1 MSFEHPYPDHAYLEV
16 DPETNEKRW
25 FGTKGMGVEYVHED
39 RAAKDAEVAVK
50 AEREA
55 CASKAR
61 EFAAHYDEGRAMTQ
75 SLAEA
80 LPEAIAKVSE
90 HIGKMEAQ
98 AKEYDAMHPGMGQGV
113 RLIAAGM
120 RVHRDAALAAQQ
132 SGDVIAMIAAYQGIK
147 PALDLATAEAER
159 GPGHDVVEHGNT
171 DRGVRSCH

>member
-61 EFAAHYDEGRAMTQ
+61 EFAAHYDEGSDGRNTFII
-75 SLAEA
+75 LAEWI
-80 LPEAIAKVSE
+80 ENRK
-90 HIGKMEAQ
+90 
-98 AKEYDAMHPGMGQGV
+98 
-113 RLIAAGM
+113 
-120 RVHRDAALAAQQ
+120 
-132 SGDVIAMIAAYQGIK
+132 
-147 PALDLATAEAER
+147 
-159 GPGHDVVEHGNT
+159 HD
-171 DRGVRSCH
+171 